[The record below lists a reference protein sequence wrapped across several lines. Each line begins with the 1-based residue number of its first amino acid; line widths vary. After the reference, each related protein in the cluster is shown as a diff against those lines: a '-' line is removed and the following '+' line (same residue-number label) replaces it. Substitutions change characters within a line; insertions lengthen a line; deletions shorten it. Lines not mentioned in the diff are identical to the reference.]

1 MNKKQKLISLAGT
14 VLIAVLLA
22 APAVAAGASALGLG
36 SGGMLPA
43 YLLSL
48 LAALVCAG
56 CAWSP
61 RCALFS
67 SLLAAAG
74 VGLYVALNLSGGS
87 FARLGEGISALRQ
100 GQDAAQA
107 LAPSAPLLAGAVSA
121 LFTLL
126 VYVLVSEKSPFA
138 TIFAVAVCLGA
149 CVLCAATSAQV
160 GVWMVIPC
168 LLGACAAIAH
178 TAEQRTSGG
187 HIRAL
192 IPAALSVLIALALLP
207 APGATFAPLENAAE
221 KLREIYEDYFSYT
234 RQRVAFS
241 LTEKGYDYYGL
252 HNDEPTH
259 LLGGPANPDDAPVMR
274 VKTDSPLLLR
284 GTVRGVYTGY
294 SWEDSS
300 LRSRNLYY
308 DFTRRGRRSAAFLS
322 SLVEKYADNPAFS
335 PVSAEITLFDGASST
350 LFSLTRLTNLDMPLE
365 NAVYYNT
372 AGELFLARNVKE
384 GDAYS
389 IAGLEAV
396 SPAALSALSRNVSG
410 ADDTYDEIFSEYTAL
425 P

>member
-100 GQDAAQA
+100 GQDAAHA
-107 LAPSAPLLAGAVSA
+107 LAPSAPMLAGAVSA

-160 GVWMVIPC
+160 GV
-168 LLGACAAIAH
+168 
-178 TAEQRTSGG
+178 
-187 HIRAL
+187 
-192 IPAALSVLIALALLP
+192 
-207 APGATFAPLENAAE
+207 
-221 KLREIYEDYFSYT
+221 
-234 RQRVAFS
+234 
-241 LTEKGYDYYGL
+241 
-252 HNDEPTH
+252 
-259 LLGGPANPDDAPVMR
+259 
-274 VKTDSPLLLR
+274 
-284 GTVRGVYTGY
+284 
-294 SWEDSS
+294 
-300 LRSRNLYY
+300 
-308 DFTRRGRRSAAFLS
+308 
-322 SLVEKYADNPAFS
+322 
-335 PVSAEITLFDGASST
+335 
-350 LFSLTRLTNLDMPLE
+350 
-365 NAVYYNT
+365 
-372 AGELFLARNVKE
+372 
-384 GDAYS
+384 
-389 IAGLEAV
+389 
-396 SPAALSALSRNVSG
+396 
-410 ADDTYDEIFSEYTAL
+410 
-425 P
+425 